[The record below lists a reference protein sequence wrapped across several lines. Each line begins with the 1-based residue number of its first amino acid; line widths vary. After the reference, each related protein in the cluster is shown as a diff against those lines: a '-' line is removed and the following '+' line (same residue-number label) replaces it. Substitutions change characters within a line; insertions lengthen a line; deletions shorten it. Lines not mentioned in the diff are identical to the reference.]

1 VTSRQAAGGL
11 VVALVTA
18 CQDVGLNKEP
28 DPPVPGLRADPA
40 SVALTGVCGGETTS
54 VTLTN
59 PGTGPTTVTA
69 LTISG
74 APWAVSGPALP
85 FTLQPDDQVPL
96 DLTVGQ
102 GVASLQITSDAPALS
117 VPLRASD
124 NLHPTVIILSPYE
137 SEVVAE
143 DEDLVLTALVADEDD
158 ALADLTLAWSSDVSG
173 FIAAATPD
181 ADGRVETAWPAAS
194 RQAGPQTV
202 ALAATDACGDVGEA
216 TQYYCQDGPFAVDV
230 LSDEAWRY
238 DGAATGSDDTL
249 VLVSGAGAVGAGFDL
264 FSLFDAD
271 DLQIAFRFRV
281 SDGAEGL
288 AFVLLDPTR
297 LSAYIGGA
305 GCGLGYGDDGDRGA
319 DDCTSGPA
327 LPGWAVELDTF
338 AGPDDC
344 AAGDHVAV
352 VLDGDVVRPEGCAAT
367 PLAGDWHAAEIVV
380 LSGTIDVRVDGV
392 LVLSAVVP
400 SGQDF
405 EGFAGF
411 TAASSALGGTVEVT
425 DVTVIDSTCVR

>member
-1 VTSRQAAGGL
+1 MTSRQAVGGL

-28 DPPVPGLRADPA
+28 EPPVPGLRADPA
-40 SVALTGVCGGETTS
+40 SVALSGVCGGESTS

-59 PGTGPTTVTA
+59 PGTAPTTVTA
-69 LTISG
+69 LTVSG
-74 APWAVSGPALP
+74 APWTVSGPALP
-85 FTLQPDDQVPL
+85 FTLQPNDEVPL
-96 DLTVGQ
+96 ALTVGQ
-102 GVASLQITSDAPALS
+102 GVATLQVSSDAPEVS

-137 SEVVAE
+137 SEVVAD
-143 DEDLVLTALVADEDD
+143 DEDLLLTALVADEDD
-158 ALADLTLAWSSDVSG
+158 ALADLTLGWTSNVSG
-173 FIAAATPD
+173 FIADATPD
-181 ADGRVETAWPAAS
+181 AEGRVETLWPAAA

-202 ALAATDACGDVGEA
+202 ALAATDRCGDVGEA
-216 TQYYCQDGPFAVDV
+216 TQYYCQDGPFAVDA

-238 DGAATGSDDTL
+238 DGAAFGSDDAL
-249 VLVSGAGAVGAGFDL
+249 DLVSGAASVGAGFDL

-281 SDGAEGL
+281 AAGAEGM
-288 AFVLLDPTR
+288 AFVLLDPAR
-297 LSAYIGGA
+297 LTSYIGGS
-305 GCGLGYGDDGDRGA
+305 GCGLGFGDDGDRGA
-319 DDCTSGPA
+319 DDCTAGPA
-327 LPGWAVELDTF
+327 LPGWAVEFDTQ

-344 AAGDHVAV
+344 AVGDHVAV
-352 VLDGDVVRPEGCAAT
+352 VLDGDIVHPAGCAAT
-367 PLAGDWHAAEIVV
+367 PLAGDWHDAGIAVHPGAIEVSI
-380 LSGTIDVRVDGV
+380 DGV
-392 LVLSAVVP
+392 LVLAAAVP

-411 TAASSALGGTVEVT
+411 TASSSATGGSVEVT